1 MERDQE
7 LQAPV
12 DLGRATDKTL
22 GGKGEPFDLVKDIP
36 AAHGIADD

>member
-12 DLGRATDKTL
+12 DLGRASARTL
-22 GGKGEPFDLVKDIP
+22 GSTGDYPDFVRTMD
-36 AAHGIADD
+36 HWGIARD